1 MAGAA
6 LGGLTDSSPGSG
18 EVDRVRP
25 GALGLLGGTFDPF
38 NLGHL
43 GLARAARDELGLE
56 RVLVV
61 PAAEPPHKPGRPI
74 SPALLRLAM
83 VVAGIAGE
91 PRLEASRIEIDR
103 PGPSFTVD
111 TVAELLATSPPGA
124 PTDVIVILS
133 AESFAGLPS
142 WHEADRLAALARFAV
157 APRAGHPFP
166 DLGELAA
173 RLPGLADR
181 VDRLDL
187 PPIAVSASEIRRRA
201 AVGASL
207 GGLVPPAVATLIRD
221 NGLYRQRQPQENDRP

>member
-1 MAGAA
+1 
-6 LGGLTDSSPGSG
+6 
-18 EVDRVRP
+18 
-25 GALGLLGGTFDPF
+25 LLGGTFDPF
-38 NLGHL
+38 HLGHL
-43 GLARAARDELGLE
+43 GLARAARDQLGLE

-74 SPALLRLAM
+74 SPAPLRLAM

-111 TVAELLATSPPGA
+111 TVAELVETSPPGWS
-124 PTDVIVILS
+124 TDIVVILS
-133 AESFAGLPS
+133 ADSFAGLPS
-142 WHEADRLAALARFAV
+142 WHEPERLVALARFAV

-166 DLGELAA
+166 GLDELAA
-173 RLPGLADR
+173 RLPGLAGR

-187 PPIAVSASEIRRRA
+187 PPIDVSASEIRRRA

-207 GGLVPPAVATLIRD
+207 DGLVPPAVEMLIRD
-221 NGLYRQRQPQENDRP
+221 NGLYRQSQPQENDRP